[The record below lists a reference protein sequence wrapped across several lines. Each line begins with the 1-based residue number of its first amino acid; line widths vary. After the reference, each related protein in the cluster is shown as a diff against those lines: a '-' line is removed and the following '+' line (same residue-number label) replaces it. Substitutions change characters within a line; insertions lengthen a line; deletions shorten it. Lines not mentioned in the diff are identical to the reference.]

1 MDTKADVSPG
11 DWHGRDGKGFR
22 VAWNTALILTSVSTF
37 IGALVTW
44 ERLRDTRELV
54 TATARPGVVCR
65 SPLLRPFTLPGVGG
79 GAPPPSGP
87 SGPGSMRPARRF
99 RLQTSHAHQRG
110 GAPSAG
116 LFPFDRVLGFR
127 STARPARDGLST
139 VGCDSRRPR
148 GHLEGL
154 TAG

>member
-22 VAWNTALILTSVSTF
+22 VAWDTALILTSVSTF

-44 ERLRDTRELV
+44 ERLRDTRVLV

-110 GAPSAG
+110 GAAPLRRS
-116 LFPFDRVLGFR
+116 LPF
-127 STARPARDGLST
+127 
-139 VGCDSRRPR
+139 RPR
-148 GHLEGL
+148 VRIPEHSATGSGWSQHGWL
-154 TAG
+154 